1 MEEVSL
7 TDTETRYYADLFV
20 CCDVDK
26 TGKIPMLK
34 ATELYRSANINEDVV
49 VEVSNWLFNNR
60 FQ

>member
-7 TDTETRYYADLFV
+7 TDTETRYYADLFI

-34 ATELYRSANINEDVV
+34 ATELYRSANISEDVV
-49 VEVSNWLFNNR
+49 MEVFHNIYNLY
-60 FQ
+60 